1 MWVRWIHH
9 KARHTEI
16 ANRRV
21 VCAFARGR
29 LVWEMWIMTPM
40 RSEHAANSR
49 YVRHKQ
55 QVA

>member
-16 ANRRV
+16 ANRGV
-21 VCAFARGR
+21 MCAFARGR

-49 YVRHKQ
+49 YVRHKR